1 MLQLWNGTDDAI
13 VEWLGLFGSGILT
26 TFAFRL
32 IFDQKLCKRKEPM
45 KIRVDKN
52 DVFVEIRLEEE
63 RLDSSVS
70 PRLKSDLVML
80 HSEGCVNML
89 LDLSA
94 VSYIDSSGLSAL
106 LVGNRLCTSSGGKVV
121 LTGLSPF
128 VTGLLQISRLD
139 TLLQVAPDMQAARL
153 EFSAQ

>member
-1 MLQLWNGTDDAI
+1 
-13 VEWLGLFGSGILT
+13 
-26 TFAFRL
+26 
-32 IFDQKLCKRKEPM
+32 M

-106 LVGNRLCTSSGGKVV
+106 LVGNRLCTGSGGKIV

-139 TLLQVAPDMQAARL
+139 TLLLVAPDLQTARQ